1 MRKVI
6 FVLLISLLSVSLVYA
21 GITVSGGIKYT
32 SADYTLTESTEAP
45 SNPATN
51 DRWRN
56 TSTNSV
62 YVWNGEA
69 WKNLSSTS
77 NLTKQ
82 KSEFKAALDSVTD
95 AKTKEALE
103 ILGKIVFEKCGEKL

>member
-1 MRKVI
+1 MKKILFLVLMS
-6 FVLLISLLSVSLVYA
+6 FVSVSLVYA

-45 SNPATN
+45 SNPSTN
-51 DRWRN
+51 DRWRDTATN
-56 TSTNSV
+56 TV
-62 YVWNGEA
+62 YEWDGEA
-69 WKNLSSTS
+69 WKNISSTS

-82 KSEFKAALDSVTD
+82 KSEFKAALASVTD
-95 AKTKEALE
+95 DKAKAALE